1 MFSSPGICLQK
12 GVGFTMHPIAINQPE
27 TAPAVDPE
35 PDVSPEDLF
44 MSFNAQ
50 ALAGSEVQQDDAVCR
65 RYLDMLDTPELAE
78 ASVYIRVSYRTT
90 YFAV

>member
-1 MFSSPGICLQK
+1 MR
-12 GVGFTMHPIAINQPE
+12 PISINQPE
-27 TAPAVDPE
+27 AALAADPE
-35 PDVSPEDLF
+35 SEVSPEDLF

-50 ALAGSEVQQDDAVCR
+50 AVAGAEVQQDDAVCR

-78 ASVYIRVSYRTT
+78 ASVYIKVSYRAT